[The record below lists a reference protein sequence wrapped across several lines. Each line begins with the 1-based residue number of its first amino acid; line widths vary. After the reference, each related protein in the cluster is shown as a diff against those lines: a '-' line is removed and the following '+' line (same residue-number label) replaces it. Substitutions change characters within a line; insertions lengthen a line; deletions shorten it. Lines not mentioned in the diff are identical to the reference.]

1 MRLEK
6 MILGQLMIGERQ
18 GTCRGPAI
26 TTTIAFANLLKY
38 IEDLLTS
45 KRSYGLVDW
54 CHWRK
59 DTTLWYF
66 LLDYT

>member
-6 MILGQLMIGERQ
+6 MILGQLMIGECQ

-38 IEDLLTS
+38 VEDLLTS
-45 KRSYGLVDW
+45 KGACVTGAIGDKTQHFGTF
-54 CHWRK
+54 C
-59 DTTLWYF
+59 
-66 LLDYT
+66 